1 MPESKIV
8 MYSFFVLN
16 CAVQGFPR
24 DSPLAIDLSTAI
36 LQMVDNGDLQRI
48 HDKWLLS
55 RACLTQGAKL
65 EVQRLKLKSF
75 WGLYVICGSAC
86 LVALLIYFIRII
98 RQYTKHRSEELDS
111 PDQNPSSGSSG
122 FKKFMSFADEKEETV
137 KNRSKRK
144 KMERISYR
152 GSEGGSSSII
162 SNKDYDAQPSRRI
175 ADSVPNGGS
184 EQVFVK
190 VV

>member
-1 MPESKIV
+1 M
-8 MYSFFVLN
+8 
-16 CAVQGFPR
+16 A
-24 DSPLAIDLSTAI
+24 
-36 LQMVDNGDLQRI
+36 DNGDLQRI

-65 EVQRLKLKSF
+65 EVERLELKSF

-86 LVALLIYFIRII
+86 LLTLLIYLIQII
-98 RQYTKHRSEELDS
+98 RQYNKHHSEELDS
-111 PDQNPSSGSSG
+111 PDQNSCSGSTRLR
-122 FKKFMSFADEKEETV
+122 SFLTFVDEKEETV

-152 GSEGGSSSII
+152 SSEGGSISIN
-162 SNKDYDAQPSRRI
+162 SNKDYVAQSSSCI
-175 ADSVPNGGS
+175 ADSVSNGGS
-184 EQVFVK
+184 EQVFIK

>member
-1 MPESKIV
+1 VINPFFI
-8 MYSFFVLN
+8 YSV
-16 CAVQGFPR
+16 VQAFPR

-55 RACLTQGAKL
+55 RACLSQGAKL
-65 EVQRLKLKSF
+65 EVERLKLKSF

-86 LVALLIYFIRII
+86 LLALFIYIIQII
-98 RQYTKHRSEELDS
+98 RQYIKHRAEEPDS
-111 PDQNPSSGSSG
+111 PDQNPSSGSSRLRS
-122 FKKFMSFADEKEETV
+122 FLSFADEKEETV
-137 KNRSKRK
+137 KSRLKRK

-152 GSEGGSSSII
+152 SSEGGSSSII
-162 SNKDYDAQPSRRI
+162 SNKDYVAQPSPCI
-175 ADSVPNGGS
+175 ADSVSNSGS
-184 EQVFVK
+184 EKVFIK